1 MIVPTE
7 KQARILNEM
16 GSGIS
21 QSFENGNITISIVDM
36 KTQKVWHKATGISEQ
51 EAFNTAVETI
61 SQSQKPKSNSE
72 IAESAITLESE
83 NKELREKIAQLQTAS
98 KLVSP
103 KSGTPSLK
111 IETSQ

>member
-7 KQARILNEM
+7 KQARILNEL

-21 QSFENGNITISIVDM
+21 QSMEDGKITISIVDM
-36 KTQKVWHKATGISEQ
+36 KTQKVWHKATGINEQ

-61 SQSQKPKSNSE
+61 SQSHKPKSNSE
-72 IAESAITLESE
+72 IAESTITLESE
-83 NKELREKIAQLQTAS
+83 NKKLREQIAQLSTTS
-98 KLVSP
+98 KTISP
-103 KSGTPSLK
+103 KSGTSSLK

>member
-83 NKELREKIAQLQTAS
+83 NAKLREQITRLQATS
-98 KLVSP
+98 KTISP
-103 KSGTPSLK
+103 KSGKSSLE